1 MTPERYRQIGEV
13 YHAALEVASAER
25 AAFLDSAC
33 AGDAELRHE
42 VESLIDSHEQ
52 ADGFIAK
59 PALSVAA
66 EMLAARSTGSITG
79 QMIGR
84 YRVLSLVAEGGMG
97 RVFLAEDTTLGRRVA
112 LKLLPEY
119 FTNDKNQMQ
128 RFHQEARAASAL
140 NHPNILTVYEVGR
153 WHGSDFIAT
162 EFVEGV
168 TLRRRMRRKLSL
180 AAAVDIAQQ
189 VAGALSAAHAAGI
202 VHRDIKPE
210 NVMIR
215 PDGLVRILDFG
226 IAKYAEPR
234 RTRDS
239 KDSWVKTATGVIV
252 GTTAYMSP
260 EQARGE
266 AIDSRTDIW
275 SLGVILYEMIA
286 RRLPFRGKTP
296 TDRMAAILEREPEPL
311 SNVRRGIPQELEA
324 IINRALAKD
333 KENRYTRAADLAEDL
348 RELRE
353 AVGEQR
359 PFRFALPLPA
369 RGMLS
374 SRKRRSGAVAANPYV
389 PLRRRFATWVLTLVG
404 LALLI
409 SLGLWFYSGLPLR
422 SSSSLPAGEI
432 KSLVVLPL
440 QNLSGD
446 PSQEYFAD
454 GMTDALIG
462 DLAKIRGLQVIS
474 RTSAMHYKG
483 TKKPLNEIASELKV
497 DAVVEGTVLR
507 SGDRVQVRAQLIRVA
522 TDRHIWSGTYERD
535 LRDVL
540 VLQSEIAQAVVREIQ
555 IKIMPAERARLTT
568 NRPVNRKAFDDY
580 LQGRFLFLN
589 KATEENLHKAISFFQ
604 SAIKEDPTY
613 APAYVGL
620 AECYNLLGSVMMG
633 GRPPTDVRRQVEE
646 AVRKALEIDNNLAEA
661 HAALGVVNHYNW
673 DWAAAEQEFKL
684 AIELNPNYANA
695 HTFYGAFLICT
706 GRTEE
711 AIAEANRAQQLDP
724 FSLAISSHRAFIL
737 ENARRYDEAIEQ
749 FRRVIAMDPNQY
761 QAHWFLGH
769 TYAAAGRLDEAIATS
784 EKAVAISRTPGALGF
799 LGMNYGFAGRKAEAN
814 KILNELLELN
824 RRRYVTPP
832 ALVSVYIGLGDKDQA
847 FFWLEKAYQE
857 RSYYMAYLKVFPA
870 ADSLRSDPR
879 LDNLLRR
886 MGL

>member
-1 MTPERYRQIGEV
+1 MTPERYKQIGEL

-25 AAFLDSAC
+25 AAFLTRKC
-33 AGDAELRHE
+33 GGDEDLRHE
-42 VESLIDSHEQ
+42 VESLINSHQQSE
-52 ADGFIAK
+52 DFIAK

-66 EMLAARSTGSITG
+66 EMLATRGTGSITG

-112 LKLLPEY
+112 LKLLPEH
-119 FTNDKNQMQ
+119 FTNDKNQLQ

-153 WHGSDFIAT
+153 WQGSDFIVT

-180 AAAVDIAQQ
+180 AAAIDIAQQ
-189 VAGALSAAHAAGI
+189 VAGALAAAHAAGI

-210 NVMIR
+210 NIMIR

-226 IAKYAEPR
+226 IAKYTEPG

-260 EQARGE
+260 EQARGDV
-266 AIDSRTDIW
+266 IDARTDIW

-296 TDRMAAILEREPEPL
+296 TDRVAAILEREAEPL
-311 SNVRRGIPQELEA
+311 SKVRHGIPHELEA

-333 KENRYTRAADLAEDL
+333 KENRYTRAADLSEDL
-348 RELRE
+348 RQLRTV
-353 AVGEQR
+353 VGEQR

-374 SRKRRSGAVAANPYV
+374 SRKRRSVATTANRYV
-389 PLRRRFATWVLTLVG
+389 PLRRRFATWSLTIVG

-409 SLGLWFYSGLPLR
+409 SLGLWFFSLQPFSR
-422 SSSSLPAGEI
+422 SSPVTAGEI

-440 QNLSGD
+440 ENLSGD

-462 DLAKIRGLQVIS
+462 DLAKIRELQVIS

-483 TKKPLNEIASELKV
+483 TKKPLSEIASELKV

-507 SGDRVQVRAQLIRVA
+507 SGDRVQVRAQLIRAA
-522 TDRHIWSGTYERD
+522 TDRHIWSETYERD

-540 VLQSEIAQAVVREIQ
+540 ALQSEIAQAVVREIQ
-555 IKIMPAERARLTT
+555 IKVMPAERARLRT

-580 LQGRFLFLN
+580 LQGRFLYSN
-589 KATEENLHKAISFFQ
+589 RIAEENLYKAISFFQ
-604 SAIKEDPTY
+604 SAVKEDPSY
-613 APAYVGL
+613 APAYVGI
-620 AECYNLLGSVMMG
+620 ADCYNFLGTEMIG
-633 GRPPTDVRRQVEE
+633 ALRPLEARRQAEE
-646 AVRKALEIDNNLAEA
+646 AARKALEIDNDLAEA
-661 HAALGVVNHYNW
+661 HAALGFVYHYNW
-673 DWAAAEQEFKL
+673 DWAAAEEEYKR
-684 AIELNPNYANA
+684 AIELNPNYAQA
-695 HTFYGAFLICT
+695 HGGYSAFLVCR

-711 AIAEANRAQQLDP
+711 AIAESNRAKELDP
-724 FSLAISSHRAFIL
+724 FSLSISSSRGFIL

-749 FRRVIAMDPNQY
+749 LRRVIAMDPNHY

-769 TYAAAGRLDEAIATS
+769 TYAAAGRLEEAIATS
-784 EKAVAISRTPGALGF
+784 EKAAAISRTPGALGI
-799 LGMNYGFAGRKAEAN
+799 LGMNYGLAGRKAEAK

-824 RRRYVTPP
+824 RRRYVSPP
-832 ALVSVYIGLGDKDQA
+832 ALANVYIGLGEKDQA
-847 FFWLEKAYQE
+847 FLWLEKAYQD
-857 RSYYMAYLKVFPA
+857 RSNYVAYLKVFPGD
-870 ADSLRSDPR
+870 DSLRSDPR
-879 LDNLLRR
+879 LNNLLRR
-886 MGL
+886 IGL